1 MLNVIA
7 DIGKIVSGNSQGEL
21 LDFLIPETA
30 KQRYIVGIDFNLAKK
45 SLAFNLLAEGGEN
58 GLSKQKL
65 QEYLF
70 VASERG
76 NRPQFSPTTTNLGY
90 LVSQTLPNL
99 VKTGFLPE
107 DSELKKLLQKV
118 RDRFFVEVQEEGGNK
133 PTFILNEKLIPN
145 ASFHFA
151 KKPEKL
157 KDAIGAYAKALAG
170 LIAEKTTAPAK
181 ETIYTV
187 CVDGEPVA
195 AHPDY
200 QRFLWQ
206 QNSESA
212 FDGGFSGTCSIC
224 GTETEVTQDTTRF
237 VMKFYMTDKV
247 SFASHF
253 DEKNY
258 YKAVTAC
265 KSCYQNIIIA
275 EKWIDQNLR
284 TRLGGFDVYVMP
296 QMIWTEMEAIRLFR
310 YLQAITREFNEVK
323 NIASLREAERKA
335 AERAERMGVFEQN
348 AFIWNFLFF
357 RKAQSAFKVLALIK
371 DVPPSRIMEITKR
384 THETDDG
391 RKKLEIPD
399 HIVFDLDQIYRLI
412 PLRRDKKKG
421 FLEYKKVLQLYACIF
436 SGLPMRKEQLYN
448 YYKQLACMHHF
459 ESYGLYLFKKPNN
472 PDYALMADTL
482 KWNLFLLFLQK
493 LKIIE
498 GESTMITNEYDAYFP
513 NGVKAAFAELNY
525 NEAQQ
530 GLALLGY
537 VIGVI
542 AYVQSEKE
550 NLKSKPILDKINY
563 QGMSEEKVMRLFN
576 EASQKIHQYR
586 RHIGYAERWLALGK
600 KLYETG
606 AREEL
611 TADARVFYL
620 LSGYSMNLLRTKPT
634 AEITETEEAGSLEEE
649 EEVA

>member
-7 DIGKIVSGNSQGEL
+7 DIGRIVSGNSQGEL
-21 LDFLIPETA
+21 LEFLIPEST
-30 KQRYIVGIDFNLAKK
+30 KQRYIVGINFDLAKN
-45 SLAFNLLAEGGEN
+45 SLVFSLLAEGSEN

-65 QEYLF
+65 QEYLL
-70 VASERG
+70 VPNERG
-76 NRPQFSPTTTNLGY
+76 MRPQFSPTTTNLGY

-99 VKTGFLPE
+99 ADFLPE

-118 RDRFFVEVQEEGGNK
+118 RDRFFMEVQEKGGKK
-133 PTFILNEKLIPN
+133 PAYILNNKFLPD
-145 ASFHFA
+145 ASVNFD
-151 KKPEKL
+151 KKAEKL
-157 KDAIGAYAKALAG
+157 KDAIGDYAKELAK
-170 LIAEKTTAPAK
+170 LIEEKTTVPAK
-181 ETIYTV
+181 ETIYTL
-187 CVDGEPVA
+187 CVNGEPVA

-212 FDGGFSGTCSIC
+212 FAGGFAGTCSVC
-224 GTETEVTQDTTRF
+224 GAETEVTPDTTRF
-237 VMKFYMTDKV
+237 IMKFYMTDKV

-265 KSCYQNIIIA
+265 KTCYQNIMIA
-275 EKWIDQNLR
+275 EKWIHQHLR
-284 TRLGGFDVYVMP
+284 TRLGGFDVYVLP
-296 QMIWTEMEAIRLFR
+296 QMIWTEMEALRLFR
-310 YLQAITREFNEVK
+310 YLQAITSEFNEVK
-323 NIASLREAERKA
+323 NIASLREAERKT
-335 AERAERMGVFEQN
+335 AERAERMEVFKQN

-371 DVPPSRIMEITKR
+371 DVPPSRIMRITELTNEI
-384 THETDDG
+384 DAS
-391 RKKLEIPD
+391 RKKLEISD
-399 HIVFDLDQIYRLI
+399 NIAFDLDQLYRLI

-421 FLEYKKVLQLYACIF
+421 FLEYKKVLQLYSCIF

-459 ESYGLYLFKKPNN
+459 ESYGLYLFKKPNS

-493 LKIIE
+493 LNLIE

-513 NGVKAAFAELNY
+513 NGVKEAFAELDY

-542 AYVQSEKE
+542 AYAQSEKE

-563 QGMSEEKVMRLFN
+563 QGMNEERVMRLFN

-586 RHIGYAERWLALGK
+586 KHIGYAERWLALGK

-606 AREEL
+606 AHEEL

-620 LSGYSMNLLRTKPT
+620 LSGYSMNLLRSKPT
-634 AEITETEEAGSLEEE
+634 AGTVETEEAEPVE

>member
-7 DIGKIVSGNSQGEL
+7 DIGEIVSKNSQGDL

-30 KQRYIVGIDFNLAKK
+30 KQRYIVGINFDLAKK
-45 SLAFNLLAEGGEN
+45 SLAFNLMVEGGEN

-70 VASERG
+70 VTSEKG
-76 NRPQFSPTTTNLGY
+76 NRPQFSPTTSNLGY

-99 VKTGFLPE
+99 IDFLPE
-107 DSELKKLLQKV
+107 NSELKKLLQKV
-118 RDRFFVEVQEEGGNK
+118 RDRFFTEVQEKDGK
-133 PTFILNEKLIPN
+133 KSAFVLNEKFIPD
-145 ASFHFA
+145 AFFHFA

-157 KDAIGAYAKALAG
+157 KEAIGAYAKELAG
-170 LIAEKTTAPAK
+170 LIAEKTTTPVK

-187 CVDGEPVA
+187 CVDGEPVS

-212 FDGGFSGTCSIC
+212 FEGGFSGTCSVC

-265 KSCYQNIIIA
+265 KSCYQNIMIA
-275 EKWIDQNLR
+275 EKWIDQHLR
-284 TRLGGFDVYVMP
+284 TRLGGFDVYVLP

-323 NIASLREAERKA
+323 NIASLREAERKT
-335 AERAERMGVFEQN
+335 AERAERMEVFKQN

-357 RKAQSAFKVLALIK
+357 RKSQSAFKVLTLIK
-371 DVPPSRIMEITKR
+371 DVPPSRIIKITEF
-384 THETDDG
+384 TNDIDTS

-399 HIVFDLDQIYRLI
+399 NIVFDLDQIYRLI
-412 PLRRDKKKG
+412 PLRKRGAD
-421 FLEYKKVLQLYACIF
+421 LQEYKKILQLYACIF
-436 SGLPMRKEQLYN
+436 NGLPVQKEQLYN
-448 YYKQLACMHHF
+448 FYKQLACVHHF
-459 ESYGLYLFKKPNN
+459 ESYALYQIQKSNN

-493 LKIIE
+493 LNLIE
-498 GESTMITNEYDAYFP
+498 GGSIMMTNEFDANFP
-513 NGVKAAFAELNY
+513 DGVKEAFGELNY

-542 AYVQSEKE
+542 AYAQYKE
-550 NLKSKPILDKINY
+550 GLENKPVLEKINY
-563 QGMSEEKVMRLFN
+563 QGMSEEKVVRLFN
-576 EASQKIHQYR
+576 DAFEKIRQYR
-586 RHIGYAERWLALGK
+586 KNKTVSYAERWLALAK

-606 AREEL
+606 AHKEL
-611 TADARVFYL
+611 TADERVFYL
-620 LSGYSMNLLRTKPT
+620 LSGYSMNLLRSKPT
-634 AEITETEEAGSLEEE
+634 AETAETAEVEAVEEE
-649 EEVA
+649 LA

>member
-7 DIGKIVSGNSQGEL
+7 DIGKIVSGNSQSDL
-21 LDFLIPETA
+21 LEFLIPEAT
-30 KQRYIVGIDFNLAKK
+30 KQQYIVGIDFDLAKK
-45 SLAFNLLAEGGEN
+45 SLVFNLLAEGGEN

-70 VASERG
+70 VATEKG
-76 NRPQFSPTTTNLGY
+76 HRPQFSPTSSNLSY
-90 LVSQTLPNL
+90 LISQTVPNL
-99 VKTGFLPE
+99 VEFLSE
-107 DSELKKLLQKV
+107 DSELKKLLQRV
-118 RDRFFVEVQEEGGNK
+118 RGLFFMEIQEKGGKKSVFVLNNK
-133 PTFILNEKLIPN
+133 FISDPSVDFE
-145 ASFHFA
+145 

-157 KDAIGAYAKALAG
+157 KDAISDYAKELAK

-181 ETIYTV
+181 ETIYTI
-187 CVDGEPVA
+187 CVNGEPVA
-195 AHPDY
+195 GHPDY

-212 FDGGFSGTCSIC
+212 FEGGFSGTCAVC
-224 GTETEVTQDTTRF
+224 GTATEVTQDTTRF
-237 VMKFYMTDKV
+237 AMKFYMTDKV
-247 SFASHF
+247 NFASHF
-253 DEKNY
+253 DKKNY

-275 EKWIDQNLR
+275 EKWIDQHLR
-284 TRLGGFDVYVMP
+284 TRLGGFEVYVMP
-296 QMIWTEMEAIRLFR
+296 QTIWGEMEAIRLFR

-323 NIASLREAERKA
+323 NIASLREAERKT
-335 AERAERMGVFEQN
+335 AERAERMEVFKQN

-357 RKAQSAFKVLALIK
+357 RKAQSAFKVLTLVK
-371 DVPPSRIMEITKR
+371 DVPPSRIMKITEV
-384 THETDDG
+384 TNETDNS
-391 RKKLEIPD
+391 RRKLEIPD
-399 HIVFDLDQIYRLI
+399 NIAFDLDQMYRLI

-421 FLEYKKVLQLYACIF
+421 FLEFKKTLQLYSCIF
-436 SGLPMRKEQLYN
+436 SGSPMRKEQLYN

-459 ESYGLYLFKKPNN
+459 ESYGLYLFKKPNS

-493 LKIIE
+493 LNLIE
-498 GESTMITNEYDAYFP
+498 GESIMITNEYDAYFP
-513 NGVKAAFAELNY
+513 NGVKEAFAEFNY

-563 QGMSEEKVMRLFN
+563 QGMGEEKVMRLFN
-576 EASQKIHQYR
+576 EASLKIHQYR
-586 RHIGYAERWLALGK
+586 KHIGYAERWLALGK

-606 AREEL
+606 AHEEL

-634 AEITETEEAGSLEEE
+634 AETAETEEIEPVE

>member
-7 DIGKIVSGNSQGEL
+7 DIGKVVAGNSQGEL
-21 LDFLIPETA
+21 LDFLIPEAT
-30 KQRYIVGIDFNLAKK
+30 KQRYIVGIDFDLTQN
-45 SLAFNLLAEGGEN
+45 SLAFNLLAEGSEN

-76 NRPQFSPTTTNLGY
+76 NRPQFSPTSNNLGY
-90 LVSQTLPNL
+90 LISQSLPNL
-99 VKTGFLPE
+99 ADFLPE
-107 DSELKKLLQKV
+107 DSELKKLLENV
-118 RDRFFVEVQEEGGNK
+118 SDCFFVEVHEKDEK
-133 PTFILNEKLIPN
+133 KSAFILNSKMIPE
-145 ASFHFA
+145 ASVDFDE
-151 KKPEKL
+151 KPERL
-157 KDAIGAYAKALAG
+157 KDAIGDYAKELAR

-187 CVDGEPVA
+187 CVNGEPVA

-200 QRFLWQ
+200 QRFLLR

-212 FDGGFSGTCSIC
+212 FEGGFSGTCSIC
-224 GTETEVTQDTTRF
+224 GTGTEVTQDTTRF

-253 DEKNY
+253 DAKNY

-275 EKWIDQNLR
+275 EKWIHQHLR

-310 YLQAITREFNEVK
+310 YLRAITREFNEVK
-323 NIASLREAERKA
+323 NIASLREAESNIK
-335 AERAERMGVFEQN
+335 ERAEHMGVFEQN

-357 RKAQSAFKVLALIK
+357 RKSQSAFKVLTLIK

-384 THETDDG
+384 THETDDS

-399 HIVFDLDQIYRLI
+399 NISFDLDQIYRLI

-421 FLEYKKVLQLYACIF
+421 LLEYKKGLQLYSCIF

-448 YYKQLACMHHF
+448 SYKLLACMHHF

-472 PDYALMADTL
+472 PNYALMADTL

-493 LKIIE
+493 LNLIE

-513 NGVKAAFAELNY
+513 NGVKAAFVELNY

-550 NLKSKPILDKINY
+550 NLKNKPILEKINY

-586 RHIGYAERWLALGK
+586 KHIGYAERWLALGK

-606 AREEL
+606 AHEGL
-611 TADARVFYL
+611 TSDARVFYL
-620 LSGYSMNLLRTKPT
+620 LSGYSMNLLRSKPT
-634 AEITETEEAGSLEEE
+634 AETAETEEAEPVEEE
-649 EEVA
+649 LT